1 MVIKKIECVQ
11 MRKESTNRRIG
22 AYQICTGTICVA
34 SKERTL
40 KTLTIIMNIEQR
52 NIISVEVKL
61 NTNKSKTANLNGNCA
76 RLGVTQWPL
85 SQIFHSK
92 YNAAVEC

>member
-34 SKERTL
+34 SKERTP
-40 KTLTIIMNIEQR
+40 KTLTIIIK